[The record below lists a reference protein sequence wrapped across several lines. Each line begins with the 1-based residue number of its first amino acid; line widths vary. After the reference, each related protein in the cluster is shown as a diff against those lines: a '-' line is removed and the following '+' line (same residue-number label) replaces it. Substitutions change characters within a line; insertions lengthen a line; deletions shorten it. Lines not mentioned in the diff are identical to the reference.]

1 MRVETERLRRFA
13 SAALAAGAAALAV
26 ISCGGT
32 DGKMTSYSESGTSA
46 NEAQLFTVPED
57 QMQHVSVVTANA
69 GPLARHLRLTGTV
82 AYNGF
87 RTTPVIS
94 QVGGLVSRVTAVP
107 GQQVRAGQP
116 LLYVSS
122 PDFSQLRA
130 NFVKAHDVVRV
141 SEKNYARAQDLYS
154 HGAIAERDLLQAESD
169 RNLARA
175 DLDASG
181 QALRILGIQKPEE
194 LTGQPDPPEI
204 PVLAPVAGEV
214 VERQCEPG
222 QLLQAGSV
230 PCFTIS
236 DMSTVWVLVNIYQ
249 KDLQW
254 VKVGAPVTIETDSY
268 PTAFH
273 GEISYVAQALDPT
286 TRTLQAR
293 IVTQNPG
300 AKLKKDMYVTAT
312 VEAEP
317 IPNAVTVPDSA
328 VLRDTENL
336 PFVYV
341 ASGKGQFARRGV
353 TLGSSTDGSTEILS
367 GLKPGESVAADGS
380 LFLQFA
386 NSLQQ

>member
-1 MRVETERLRRFA
+1 MRLERERFGRFA
-13 SAALAAGAAALAV
+13 SVVALAAAATLAV
-26 ISCGGT
+26 VSCGRN
-32 DGKMTSYSESGTSA
+32 DGKMTSYSDSGTPA
-46 NEAQLFTVPED
+46 NEARLFTVPED

-69 GPLARHLRLTGTV
+69 APLARRLRLTGTV

-94 QVGGLVSRVTAVP
+94 QVGGPASRVTAVP

-116 LLYVSS
+116 LLYVNS

-130 NFVKAHDVVRV
+130 SFVKANDVLGV

-169 RNLARA
+169 RNLAKA
-175 DLDASG
+175 DVDASL
-181 QALRILGIQKPEE
+181 QALRILGIPKPEE
-194 LTGQPDPPEI
+194 LTGQPDPPEV
-204 PVLAPVAGEV
+204 PVLAPASGEI

-222 QLLQAGSV
+222 QLLQAGATQ
-230 PCFTIS
+230 CFTIS
-236 DMSTVWVLVNIYQ
+236 DMSTVWVLVNVYQ

-254 VKVGAPVTIETDSY
+254 VKLGQSVTIETDAY
-268 PTAFH
+268 PSAFH
-273 GEISYVAQALDPT
+273 GEISYVAQALDPN

-312 VEAEP
+312 VEADP
-317 IPNAVTVPDSA
+317 IPNALTVPDSA
-328 VLRDTENL
+328 VLRDSENL

-353 TLGSSTDGSTEILS
+353 TLGSSADGSTEILS